1 MGVVVIVGAV
11 LVFVRPFPPD
21 DEASVDPATPR
32 PSPHV
37 QSLAPGGSISPVAPV
52 VHVVV
57 SGDTLRSIAERYLG
71 DEAQWRRVYEANL
84 DVIADPERLVVGQS
98 LKIPPR

>member
-1 MGVVVIVGAV
+1 M
-11 LVFVRPFPPD
+11 
-21 DEASVDPATPR
+21 DPATP
-32 PSPHV
+32 PLSPHV
-37 QSLAPGGSISPVAPV
+37 QSLAPAGGISPATPV

-84 DVIADPERLVVGQS
+84 DVIADPERLVVGQT
-98 LKIPPR
+98 LQIPPR